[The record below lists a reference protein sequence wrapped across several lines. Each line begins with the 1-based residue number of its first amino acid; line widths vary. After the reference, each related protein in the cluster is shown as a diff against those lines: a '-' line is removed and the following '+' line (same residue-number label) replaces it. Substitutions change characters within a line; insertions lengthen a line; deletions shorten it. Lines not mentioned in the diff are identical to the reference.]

1 MRTLIYAR
9 FSSALQNS
17 RSIDQQ
23 VDVCRERAD
32 REGWAIVDVFTDY
45 AVSGG
50 AGMGEGQRPGLAALL
65 ERVEQGD
72 IEQVLVDTSS
82 RIARHQ
88 GDAHSIRERLNYN
101 GARLFTLGD
110 GEIDSFKGAIKGLLD
125 EQMRVELR
133 HNIKRGQT
141 GTVRQGRSPAGIAY
155 GYRTANRIDGNG
167 RPIRGLRTID
177 DDQAEIVRRIFTEYA
192 SGSSPRAIALQ
203 LNKEG
208 IPGPRGT
215 RWRATTI
222 RPDRTRG
229 NGMLSNRIYIGQLV
243 HNRTSKVVDPV
254 TRKTRIRPNPASEW
268 IVEPVDHLRIIDDDL
283 WQKVQDELE
292 SNRTTMPDRKR
303 RPRHFLSGLG
313 ECGCCG
319 AGWNVKSANL
329 WGCGGQGEGALCDN
343 RRQVTTES
351 YERRVLDG
359 LERRLLDPELVSIYV
374 REYHQEYTRRAGE
387 TRRESARLE
396 QRKADAER
404 KVTRLVA
411 ALAEGGEEFPEIRE
425 ALQKARTERDKAT
438 AQLAEI
444 EALPVVALHPGISE
458 QYRQQ
463 VTKLNE
469 ALADPNARK
478 EAGQVIRALIDRIIL
493 TPAKEGRGVDIEVKG
508 KLASI
513 VALARGETTPSEAP
527 EPEKRRHQ
535 L

>member
-23 VDVCRERAD
+23 VDVCRERAG
-32 REGWAIVDVFTDY
+32 REGWTVVDVFTDY

-65 ERVEQGD
+65 DRVEQGA

-88 GDAHSIRERLNYN
+88 GDAHAIRERLNYN

-110 GEIDSFKGAIKGLLD
+110 GEIDRFKGAIKGLLD

-133 HNIKRGQT
+133 HNIKRGQA
-141 GTVRQGRSPAGIAY
+141 GTVKQGRSPASIAF
-155 GYRTANRIDGNG
+155 GYRTANRIDENG
-167 RPIRGLRTID
+167 RPVRGLRVID
-177 DDQAEIVRRIFTEYA
+177 EDQAEVVRRIFREYA
-192 SGSSPRAIALQ
+192 SGKSPRAIALQ
-203 LNKEG
+203 LNTEG
-208 IPGPRGT
+208 VPGPRGT

-222 RPDRTRG
+222 RPDRSRG
-229 NGMLSNRIYIGQLV
+229 NGMLSNRIYVGQLV
-243 HNRTSKVVDPV
+243 HNRTSKVINPV

-268 IVEPVDHLRIIDDDL
+268 VTEAVPQLRIIDDDL
-283 WQKVQDELE
+283 WQRVQDELE
-292 SNRTTMPDRKR
+292 GNRTVTPVRKR
-303 RPRHFLSGLG
+303 RAKHFLSGLG
-313 ECGCCG
+313 QCGCCG
-319 AGWNVKSANL
+319 ASWNVKSANL
-329 WGCGGQGEGALCDN
+329 WGCGGQNEGSVCDN

-374 REYHQEYTRRAGE
+374 HEYHQEYARRAGE
-387 TRRESARLE
+387 SRRASAQLE
-396 QRKADAER
+396 AKKADADR
-404 KVTRLVA
+404 KVARLVA
-411 ALAEGGEEFPEIRE
+411 AIAEGGDEFPEIRE
-425 ALQKARTERDKAT
+425 ALQKARADRDHAA

-444 EALPVVALHPGISE
+444 EALPVVALHPGIAD
-458 QYRQQ
+458 QYREQ
-463 VTKLNE
+463 VARLNE
-469 ALADPNARK
+469 ALADPAARQ
-478 EAGQVIRALIDRIIL
+478 EAGHAIRALIDRIIL
-493 TPAKEGRGVDIEVKG
+493 SPAQEGGGVDIEVKG

-513 VALARGETTPSEAP
+513 VALATGEPAPSTAS
-527 EPEKRRHQ
+527 EPEKKRHQ